1 VRAAAA
7 VVAESLSL
15 APDWLNDGAKG
26 FLSQS
31 GRFDPIAAIDL
42 PNLRVQAPTAEY
54 MLAMK
59 VLAARAGVGGEHGD
73 AKDIAFLIR
82 LLGITDAGAV
92 MDIVGRY
99 YDPSRLLPR
108 SLYLVDEILEEMRP

>member
-1 VRAAAA
+1 MQPTIGAP
-7 VVAESLSL
+7 L
-15 APDWLNDGAKG
+15 A
-26 FLSQS
+26 
-31 GRFDPIAAIDL
+31 I
-42 PNLRVQAPTAEY
+42 
-54 MLAMK
+54 
-59 VLAARAGVGGEHGD
+59 LAARAGVGGEHGD